1 MCIRDS
7 ESGTGSELRNPLGI
21 TIIGGL
27 LLSQLLTLYTTPV
40 IYLAMERVKTR
51 LRRPAPLQPELDLPD
66 RPEPSQ
72 HPAE

>member
-1 MCIRDS
+1 MLSRS
-7 ESGTGSELRNPLGI
+7 TGSELRNPLGI

-51 LRRPAPLQPELDLPD
+51 LSSPVPLQPELDLPD